1 MSEKP
6 KFVFAS
12 TDKYEKKLDDV
23 LVGRTF
29 RLAMDNGAEYEL
41 RFVTGDIVEWRA
53 PGQPLRWEKYGA
65 LKSDDKTTFV
75 ASLLGFTE
83 HNTCVTLV
91 LDEENSLVTMAISRM
106 GICPSRP
113 RLVDVQFIFGAIR
126 VMNEPL
132 PYKRHSYTNELV
144 GKKITW
150 YYSTGFIN
158 THVYMSERFTRIR
171 PLQNSTESRAVAG
184 ADQDAK
190 ERAAGLRPEPMLYD
204 EPTRF
209 IKIKD
214 GLYLISFVEDNM
226 NKVESDRGGNN
237 LMILVNTKEGFDVG
251 RTFSLNREQKLE
263 HGLMKAFGE
272 FTDEDVDVAHVPTP
286 YRV

>member
-23 LVGRTF
+23 LVGRTY
-29 RLAMDNGAEYEL
+29 RLAMDNETEYEL
-41 RFVTGDIVEWRA
+41 RFVTGEIVEWRT

-65 LKSDDKTTFV
+65 LKADETTTFV
-75 ASLLGFTE
+75 ASILSCTE
-83 HNTCVTLV
+83 HRTCVTLV
-91 LDEENSLVTMAISRM
+91 LDDENHLVTMAISRM
-106 GICPSRP
+106 GIYPSRP
-113 RLVDVQFIFGAIR
+113 RLVDVEFIFGAIR

-132 PYKRHSYTNELV
+132 PYKRHGYTRDLV

-158 THVYMSERFTRIR
+158 THIYVSERFTRIR
-171 PLQNSTESRAVAG
+171 PLDNPKDALTVAN
-184 ADQDAK
+184 ANRDAE
-190 ERAAGLRPEPMLYD
+190 ERAAGTRPEPMLYD
-204 EPTRF
+204 EPTRH

-226 NKVESDRGGNN
+226 NKVEPDRGGNN
-237 LMILVNTKEGFDVG
+237 LMILVNTKAGYDVG
-251 RTFSLNREQKLE
+251 RTFSLNRDQKPE
-263 HGLMKAFGE
+263 HGLMKAYGE
-272 FTDEDVDVAHVPTP
+272 FTDEDIALAYEPTP